1 MGLNRPQLQA
11 LQCQYR
17 ELSEQKQ
24 VADSVA
30 NDVASQLKVKDVVS
44 VLATVCFVQRKK
56 NWVNQLCVVSQV
68 VH

>member
-1 MGLNRPQLQA
+1 MGLNEPQLQA

-24 VADSVA
+24 VADSVV

-44 VLATVCFVQRKK
+44 VLCRWMQLFVCAAKEELGHPIQFNK
-56 NWVNQLCVVSQV
+56 
-68 VH
+68 